1 MEWLWGA
8 RHVLGSKLTASTAK
22 RRAPYPKQAVLQ
34 GPSGPV
40 IPRAMVV
47 GPPEALV
54 IGQQKWKEACKAGR
68 SVAFCHRRGSIN
80 EHDVFRELAALQ
92 PLSLDQRTV
101 PGPPEDLRPWLI

>member
-1 MEWLWGA
+1 MRGTARSRLRVNGINRETPGA
-8 RHVLGSKLTASTAK
+8 I
-22 RRAPYPKQAVLQ
+22 PKTGRPS

-80 EHDVFRELAALQ
+80 EHDVLRELAALQ